1 MSQKVVLPMD
11 TFKKLVEYVQR
22 RPYAEVDNHIDEIRN
37 TAQVVDNEQ
46 VTEVEE
52 ETADE

>member
-1 MSQKVVLPMD
+1 MSQKVVLSMD
-11 TFKKLVEYVQR
+11 TFNKLVDYVQK
-22 RPYAEVDNHIDEIRN
+22 RPYAEVANLIDEIRN
-37 TAQVVDNEQ
+37 TAQLVENDQ

>member
-1 MSQKVVLPMD
+1 MSQKVVLSMD
-11 TFKKLVEYVQR
+11 TFNKLVDYVQR
-22 RPYAEVDNHIDEIRN
+22 RPYAEVANLVDEIRN
-37 TAQVVDNEQ
+37 TAQVVQDEQ

>member
-11 TFKKLVEYVQR
+11 VFNKLVEYVGQK
-22 RPYAEVDNHIDEIRN
+22 PYNEVSSIIDEIRQ
-37 TAQVVDNEQ
+37 TAQVVQDKQ
-46 VTEVEE
+46 ITEVEE